1 MKSCDDLNVDLLRYL
16 DNDLSEQEFKYLRAH
31 LDTCVYCQDRLERE
45 RALSRFLH
53 ESRPLYSAPAELRIQ
68 VSAAIEEYA
77 ARGQSRWDW
86 WRHASPLVLNWKM
99 LVPAALVIALCLMA
113 VPNIVQNARAASYV
127 EAALTNHDRYL
138 HGELGPGIRT
148 KSPEA
153 VTAWFAD
160 KVPFQFRLP
169 SSEAALQAN
178 PTYELAGASLVQYRG
193 IPAAMVHY
201 LAPSG
206 MVSLLVES
214 SKAAVV
220 AGGDESHYGA
230 LMFHYRNEGRFKVIT
245 WSAHNLSYALVS
257 SIASSAQESCMVCH
271 QSMADHGQFRRRP

>member
-1 MKSCDDLNVDLLRYL
+1 MKPCDDLNVDLLRYL

-31 LDTCVYCQDRLERE
+31 LDTCVYCQDQLERE

-68 VSAAIEEYA
+68 VPAAIERNS
-77 ARGQSRWDW
+77 ARYRSRWDW
-86 WRHASPLVLNWKM
+86 WRRASPRVLNWKM

-113 VPNIVQNARAASYV
+113 VPNIVQNVRAASYV
-127 EAALTNHDRYL
+127 EAALTNHNRYL

-193 IPAAMVHY
+193 IPAAMVVY
-201 LAPSG
+201 EAASG
-206 MVSLLVES
+206 TISLLVES

-230 LMFHYRNEGRFKVIT
+230 LVFHYRNEGRFNVIT
-245 WSAHNLSYALVS
+245 WSAHNLAYALVS
-257 SIASSAQESCMVCH
+257 SIASSAQESCRVCH
-271 QSMADHGQFRRRP
+271 QSMADHGQFRRQP

>member
-1 MKSCDDLNVDLLRYL
+1 MNSCDYLNVDLLRYL
-16 DNDLSEQEFKYLRAH
+16 DNDLSEQEVKYLRAH
-31 LDTCVYCQDRLERE
+31 LDTCVYCQDRLQRE

-53 ESRPLYSAPAELRIQ
+53 ESRPLYSAPAELRSQI
-68 VSAAIEEYA
+68 SAAIEEYA
-77 ARGQSRWDW
+77 ARGQSRSDSW
-86 WRHASPLVLNWKM
+86 WRASALILSWKM
-99 LVPAALVIALCLMA
+99 LVPAALAIALCLMA
-113 VPNIVQNARAASYV
+113 LPNIVQNVRAASYV
-127 EAALTNHDRYL
+127 ETALTNHNRYL
-138 HGELGPGIRT
+138 HGKLSPGIRT

-160 KVPFQFRLP
+160 KLPFQFRLP
-169 SSEAALQAN
+169 TSEATLQAN
-178 PTYELAGASLVQYRG
+178 PIYELAGASLVQYRG

-201 LAPSG
+201 EAQSG
-206 MVSLLVES
+206 MISLLVES

-271 QSMADHGQFRRRP
+271 QSMADHGQFRRQP

>member
-1 MKSCDDLNVDLLRYL
+1 MKLCDDLNVDLLRYL
-16 DNDLSEQEFKYLRAH
+16 DNDLSEQDFKYFRAH

-68 VSAAIEEYA
+68 VSAAIERNSLRY
-77 ARGQSRWDW
+77 RPRWDR
-86 WRHASPLVLNWKM
+86 WRRVSPLVLNWKM

-113 VPNIVQNARAASYV
+113 VPNIVQNVRAASYV
-127 EAALTNHDRYL
+127 EAALTNHNRYL
-138 HGELGPGIRT
+138 HGELAPGIRT

-153 VTAWFAD
+153 VTAWFAE

-169 SSEAALQAN
+169 SSEAALRAN

-193 IPAAMVHY
+193 IPAAMVVY
-201 LAPSG
+201 EAPSG
-206 MVSLLVES
+206 TISLLVES
-214 SKAAVV
+214 RKAAVV
-220 AGGDESHYGA
+220 AGGDVSHYGA
-230 LMFHYRNEGRFKVIT
+230 LMFHSRKEGRFKVIT

-271 QSMADHGQFRRRP
+271 QSMADHGQFRRQP